1 MGQTWIAVA
10 DGGKA
15 ILLENAGGALDPE
28 LRVLSV
34 DMLENPPSRE
44 QGADRSGRMNDGRA
58 GGVRKSAFEATDF
71 HQLAEDRFAARFAA
85 TLDRAAAAGAY
96 DKLVVAAPPSALG
109 ALRAAFSDRVKA
121 RITLE
126 LDSDLVNHPV
136 AEIERRIEA
145 AFDRRGV

>member
-1 MGQTWIAVA
+1 MGHTWIAVA

-15 ILLENAGGALDPE
+15 ILLENAGGPLNPD

-34 DMLENPPSRE
+34 DILENPPSRK
-44 QGADRSGRMNDGRA
+44 QGVDRSGRMNDGRS

-85 TLDRAAAAGAY
+85 MLDKAAAGGAF
-96 DKLVVAAPPSALG
+96 DKLAVAAPPSALG
-109 ALRAAFSDRVKA
+109 SLRADLSDRVKA

-126 LDSDLVNHPV
+126 LDSDLVNHPL
-136 AEIERRIEA
+136 AEIERRIAA
-145 AFDRRGV
+145 AFDRCGA